1 MRVPERTLFGTL
13 STKDLLFCEL
23 QALRPERPS
32 RFISEVIDF
41 TRILVEAKPVT
52 VPGKPGQL
60 TNSTRSPIRN
70 KYCLLMPNL
79 GGVTDQ
85 LQYCWKPQHS
95 ICHHHLLIPIP

>member
-1 MRVPERTLFGTL
+1 
-13 STKDLLFCEL
+13 
-23 QALRPERPS
+23 
-32 RFISEVIDF
+32 
-41 TRILVEAKPVT
+41 VT